1 MRAIAIDGFGGR
13 EVMRLAELPAPR
25 PAPGEVLVR
34 MAFAG
39 VNPADWKLREGWLN
53 RFEWFRPRF
62 PFVLG
67 YDGAGTIQAVGDEAT
82 GFARGDRVA
91 VKSDQSLG
99 RWGTFAEFMSV
110 KADLVGRVPDSVALE
125 HAATLPVSG
134 LTAWHALFV
143 HGRLEPGQS
152 VYINAGA
159 GSVGSFAVQF
169 ARERGARVLA
179 SCAPRNAA
187 YLMRLGAERTF
198 DYAAPERVTM
208 IREFAG
214 SNLDMIL
221 DAAEAPDRTLVDLLR
236 PGGVHVRIP
245 CLGEDDNMLET
256 RTTHQRKL
264 KLVRGGI
271 VPSKARETLEAIG
284 AMLAD
289 ARLATPAIR
298 IRPLHEAAEALATCK
313 AGTWRGKHLL
323 AIGSDLS

>member
-1 MRAIAIDGFGGR
+1 MRAIAIDGFGGP

-39 VNPADWKLREGWLN
+39 VNPADWKLREGWLSG
-53 RFEWFRPRF
+53 FEWFRPQF

-67 YDGAGTIQAVGDEAT
+67 YDGAGTIEAVGDEAIA
-82 GFARGDRVA
+82 FAPGDRVA
-91 VKSDQSLG
+91 VKADQSLG
-99 RWGTFAEFMSV
+99 RWGTFAEFMCV
-110 KADLVGRVPDSVALE
+110 KADLVGRMPDSVALAD
-125 HAATLPVSG
+125 AATLPVCG

-143 HGRLEPGQS
+143 HGGLEPGQT
-152 VYINAGA
+152 VYVNAGA

-169 ARERGARVLA
+169 ARNRGARVLA

-198 DYAAPERVTM
+198 DYAAPERVRM
-208 IREFAG
+208 IKEFAG
-214 SNLDMIL
+214 SNVDMIL

-245 CLGEDDNMLET
+245 SLGEDDDMPET
-256 RTTHQRKL
+256 RTTHQRKV
-264 KLVRGGI
+264 KLMRGGI
-271 VPSKARETLEAIG
+271 IPSRARETLEAIG
-284 AMLAD
+284 TMLAD
-289 ARLATPAIR
+289 ARLAIPEVR
-298 IRPLHEAAEALATCK
+298 IRPLHEAEEALATCK

-323 AIGSDLS
+323 AIGSNL